1 MKLVK
6 KTDEY
11 SVYLKRSGRYGVKN
25 TDGKW
30 INGVSKI
37 RILLDEDLV
46 KTTLPPD
53 PEAVPDEPVDD
64 TEVAVLP
71 DQEDIEDD
79 SPNNHDADADDSE
92 PDEPATDEP
101 AKQDEE
107 SSSEAEEEDA
117 ETEETT
123 NPSDVED
130 TETSSVSDTSD
141 DTADTDTTD
150 EEEPEAVEDPEA
162 KEP

>member
-30 INGVSKI
+30 INGVSKV
-37 RILLDEDLV
+37 RVLLAEDLV
-46 KTTLPPD
+46 KTTLPPE
-53 PEAVPDEPVDD
+53 PEAVPEEPVDD
-64 TEVAVLP
+64 TVDATPP
-71 DQEDIEDD
+71 DPAATEDD
-79 SPNNHDADADDSE
+79 GPKNNDADADDS
-92 PDEPATDEP
+92 ATDEP
-101 AKQDEE
+101 ETDEPGKQKEA
-107 SSSEAEEEDA
+107 SSEVEEEDS

-123 NPSDVED
+123 SLGDAEDVE
-130 TETSSVSDTSD
+130 SSAASDTSD
-141 DTADTDTTD
+141 DAADTDTID

>member
-46 KTTLPPD
+46 KTTLPPE
-53 PEAVPDEPVDD
+53 PEAVPDEPGDD
-64 TEVAVLP
+64 TEGAVLP

-79 SPNNHDADADDSE
+79 SPKNNDVDADDSE

-107 SSSEAEEEDA
+107 SSSEAEEEDS

-123 NPSDVED
+123 SLDAED
-130 TETSSVSDTSD
+130 AESSAASDTSD
-141 DTADTDTTD
+141 DAADTDTID

>member
-30 INGVSKI
+30 INGVSKV
-37 RILLDEDLV
+37 RVLLAEDLV
-46 KTTLPPD
+46 KTALPPE
-53 PEAVPDEPVDD
+53 PEVVPDKPVDD
-64 TEVAVLP
+64 TVDATPP
-71 DQEDIEDD
+71 DPAAIEDD
-79 SPNNHDADADDSE
+79 GSKNNDPDAEDSE
-92 PDEPATDEP
+92 TDEP
-101 AKQDEE
+101 GAEE
-107 SSSEAEEEDA
+107 LANQESETSTEVEEEDS

-123 NPSDVED
+123 SLGDAEDVE
-130 TETSSVSDTSD
+130 SSAASDTSD
-141 DTADTDTTD
+141 DAADTDTID

>member
-30 INGVSKI
+30 INGVSKV
-37 RILLDEDLV
+37 RVLLAEDLV
-46 KTTLPPD
+46 KTALPPE
-53 PEAVPDEPVDD
+53 PEVVPDEPVDD
-64 TEVAVLP
+64 TVDATPP
-71 DQEDIEDD
+71 DPAAIEDD
-79 SPNNHDADADDSE
+79 GSKNNDPDAEDS
-92 PDEPATDEP
+92 ATDEP
-101 AKQDEE
+101 
-107 SSSEAEEEDA
+107 EAEEHANQESETSAEAEGDS

-123 NPSDVED
+123 SLGDAEDVE
-130 TETSSVSDTSD
+130 SSAASDTSD
-141 DTADTDTTD
+141 DAADTDTID

>member
-6 KTDEY
+6 KTAEY

-30 INGVSKI
+30 INGVSKV
-37 RILLDEDLV
+37 RVLLAEDLV
-46 KTTLPPD
+46 KTALPPE
-53 PEAVPDEPVDD
+53 PEVVPDKPVDD
-64 TEVAVLP
+64 TVDATPP
-71 DQEDIEDD
+71 DPAAIEDD
-79 SPNNHDADADDSE
+79 GSKNNYPDAEDSE
-92 PDEPATDEP
+92 TDEP
-101 AKQDEE
+101 
-107 SSSEAEEEDA
+107 EAEELANQESETSAEAEGDS

-123 NPSDVED
+123 SLDAED
-130 TETSSVSDTSD
+130 AESSAASDTSD
-141 DTADTDTTD
+141 DAADTNTID

>member
-30 INGVSKI
+30 INGVSKV
-37 RILLDEDLV
+37 RVLLAEDLV
-46 KTTLPPD
+46 KTTLPPE
-53 PEAVPDEPVDD
+53 PEAVPEEPVDD
-64 TEVAVLP
+64 TVDATPLDPAVT
-71 DQEDIEDD
+71 EDD
-79 SPNNHDADADDSE
+79 GSKNNDSDADDSE
-92 PDEPATDEP
+92 TDEP
-101 AKQDEE
+101 
-107 SSSEAEEEDA
+107 EAEELANQESETSTEVEEEDS

-123 NPSDVED
+123 SLGDAEDVE
-130 TETSSVSDTSD
+130 SSAASDTSD
-141 DTADTDTTD
+141 DAADTDTID
-150 EEEPEAVEDPEA
+150 EEEPEAVEDTEA

>member
-30 INGVSKI
+30 INGVSKV
-37 RILLDEDLV
+37 RVLLAEDLV
-46 KTTLPPD
+46 KTALPPE
-53 PEAVPDEPVDD
+53 PEVVPDKPVDD
-64 TEVAVLP
+64 TVDATPP
-71 DQEDIEDD
+71 DQAATEDD
-79 SPNNHDADADDSE
+79 GPKNNDADADD
-92 PDEPATDEP
+92 PATDEP
-101 AKQDEE
+101 ETDEPGKQKEA
-107 SSSEAEEEDA
+107 SSEVEEEDS

-123 NPSDVED
+123 SLGDAEDVE
-130 TETSSVSDTSD
+130 SSAASDTSD
-141 DTADTDTTD
+141 DAADTDTID
-150 EEEPEAVEDPEA
+150 EEEPEAVEDTEA

>member
-46 KTTLPPD
+46 KTTLPPE

-79 SPNNHDADADDSE
+79 SPKNNDADADDSE

-101 AKQDEE
+101 TKQDEE
-107 SSSEAEEEDA
+107 SSSEAEEDA

-123 NPSDVED
+123 SPSDVED

>member
-30 INGVSKI
+30 INGVSKV
-37 RILLDEDLV
+37 RVLLAEDLV
-46 KTTLPPD
+46 KTALPPV
-53 PEAVPDEPVDD
+53 PEVVPDEPVDD
-64 TEVAVLP
+64 TVDATPP
-71 DQEDIEDD
+71 DPAATEDD
-79 SPNNHDADADDSE
+79 GPKNNDADADDS
-92 PDEPATDEP
+92 ATDEP
-101 AKQDEE
+101 ETDEPGKQKEA
-107 SSSEAEEEDA
+107 SSEVEEEDS

-123 NPSDVED
+123 SLGDAED
-130 TETSSVSDTSD
+130 AESSAASDTSD
-141 DTADTDTTD
+141 DAADTDTID

>member
-11 SVYLKRSGRYGVKN
+11 SVYLIRSGRYGVKN

-46 KTTLPPD
+46 KTTLPPE

-64 TEVAVLP
+64 TEVAMLS

-79 SPNNHDADADDSE
+79 SPKNNDADADDSE

-107 SSSEAEEEDA
+107 SSSEAEEDA

-123 NPSDVED
+123 SPSDVED

-150 EEEPEAVEDPEA
+150 EEAPEAVEDPEA